1 MPEILVTHGAHFV
14 RGPAGHVRAA
24 DSVTDYAFWSRYL
37 TVFDGLIVAAR
48 VAVVSEEPS
57 SLPRADGPGVRFH
70 DLPDYLGPWQYLR
83 RRRDLTGRLREAI
96 ARTSAHCLRVPC
108 AVGTLAWRELCR
120 IGRPFGVEVMGD
132 PWDSLA
138 PGSVRTIVR
147 PLARRWVARDLRG
160 QCRTAAAAAYVTRD
174 SLQRRYPPAPDR
186 FTTHYSSVELPADAV
201 VDTPRADFGSARRLI
216 SVGSLEV
223 LFKGPDLLIRALAH
237 VDRSDLHLTIVGE
250 GRTRGWLEA
259 LAASEGVA
267 ARVTF
272 AGTLPAGAGVRAALD
287 AADLFVLP
295 SRTEGLPRALIE
307 AMARG
312 LPCIGSTA
320 GGMPELLAPEDLVPP
335 GDVEALAAKI
345 AEFVDHPERMR
356 AAAERNL
363 TRSKDYLNERLA
375 ARRTAF
381 YTELRRVCCEGA

>member
-1 MPEILVTHGAHFV
+1 MAEILVTHGAHFV
-14 RGPAGHVRAA
+14 RGPAGHVHAV
-24 DSVTDYAFWSRYL
+24 DGVTDYAFWCRYL
-37 TVFDGLIVAAR
+37 TVFDGLVVAAR
-48 VAVVSEEPS
+48 VGAVSEEPS

-83 RRRDLTGRLREAI
+83 RRRDLTGRLREAV
-96 ARTSAHCLRVPC
+96 AQASAHCLRVPC

-186 FTTHYSSVELPADAV
+186 FTTHYSSVELLEDAV

-223 LFKGPDLLIRALAH
+223 LFKGPDLLIRALAR

-335 GDVEALAAKI
+335 GDVEALAGKI
-345 AEFVDHPERMR
+345 AEFVNHPDRMR

-363 TRSKDYLNERLA
+363 ARSEDYLNERLA
-375 ARRTAF
+375 TRRVAF
-381 YTELRRVCCEGA
+381 YTELRRVCCEEA